1 MFAKHGVNVVRNFD
15 ALNDVNKSLSGSLNN
30 PNLDIEV
37 KSLLTNELNKAVSYI
52 DRIKELFKPYGGI
65 E

>member
-1 MFAKHGVNVVRNFD
+1 MERSFR
-15 ALNDVNKSLSGSLNN
+15 ALNKVKISLGNSLNN

>member
-1 MFAKHGVNVVRNFD
+1 MERSFR
-15 ALNDVNKSLSGSLNN
+15 ALNKVKISLGNSLNN

-37 KSLLTNELNKAVSYI
+37 KTLLTNELNKAVSYI